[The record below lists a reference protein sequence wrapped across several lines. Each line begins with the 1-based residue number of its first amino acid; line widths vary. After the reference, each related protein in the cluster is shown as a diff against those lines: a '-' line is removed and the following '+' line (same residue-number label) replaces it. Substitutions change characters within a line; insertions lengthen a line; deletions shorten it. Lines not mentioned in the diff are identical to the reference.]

1 MSKNSPELIKLRN
14 LSTEELY
21 NLYWNKKYSFV
32 KISKLFGVSSG
43 TVMNIFKSRGI
54 KKRTCMEYK
63 NTSGLLRLKGLSNL
77 ELFDLYWN
85 KKYSFEQIAKM
96 FKISPTAVRNI
107 YAKQKIKSRTNA
119 ESQTAFNS
127 HRGKELSYMQEQ
139 LIYGSLLG
147 DACLFHEFFLSNK
160 TGKRLE
166 SFKIAFYH
174 SNKFKEYLLHKRDII
189 GLSAKTKKLYKLTY
203 RVSGMGSLMVGFSY
217 CHSPTLEKVA
227 KICLD
232 SNYKKRLTPEWVEKI
247 DWPALA
253 FWYQD
258 DGCLALSK
266 RGKKVFKSISFHTE
280 SFNSYELILLQELL
294 LKFGLDTK
302 IGCNNGIKSQPIILA
317 HKQNQIKTFFDGIR
331 PYVTSCELY
340 KLRDSGLFREKKTEN
355 VSNSM

>member
-14 LSTEELY
+14 LSTEELH

-32 KISKLFGVSSG
+32 KISNLFGVSPG

-63 NTSGLLRLKGLSNL
+63 NTSGLLRLKGLSNP

-96 FKISPTAVRNI
+96 FKISSTAVRNI
-107 YAKQKIKSRTNA
+107 YAKQEIKSRTNA
-119 ESQTAFNS
+119 ESQTAVNF
-127 HRGKELSYMQEQ
+127 HRGKELSFMQEQ

-189 GLSAKTKKLYKLTY
+189 GLSAKTKKPYKLTY

-253 FWYQD
+253 FWHQD

-302 IGCNNGIKSQPIILA
+302 IGYNNGIKSQPIILA
-317 HKQNQIKTFFDGIR
+317 HKQAQIKAFFDGIR
-331 PYVTSCELY
+331 PYITPCELY